1 MKQNRTATFLI
12 AASIMTAGV
21 TFSFNAY
28 SKKYEFTESD
38 FSVLSMAAVVA
49 HVSGNDAGMVVA
61 VPLMLSVGGASLVVK
76 AVKASAA
83 GTVYVLERVSDG
95 AQASVEVVGK
105 GASSIATA
113 VGTSVKVSVISA
125 GVVLSAAGEVIAFI
139 PNEIG
144 RALLHNTR
152 LTK

>member
-1 MKQNRTATFLI
+1 MKQNKTATFLI
-12 AASIMTAGV
+12 AVSILTAGV

-28 SKKYEFTESD
+28 SQKNASTLSAV
-38 FSVLSMAAVVA
+38 SVLSIASVVVNISEGA
-49 HVSGNDAGMVVA
+49 SKVVE
-61 VPLMLSVGGASLVVK
+61 VPLMLSVAGASLVIK
-76 AVKASAA
+76 AVEASVV

-105 GASSIATA
+105 GAASTATA

-144 RALLHNTR
+144 RALMHNTR
-152 LTK
+152 MTK

>member
-1 MKQNRTATFLI
+1 
-12 AASIMTAGV
+12 
-21 TFSFNAY
+21 
-28 SKKYEFTESD
+28 
-38 FSVLSMAAVVA
+38 MAAVVA

-61 VPLMLSVGGASLVVK
+61 VPLMMSVGGASLVVK
-76 AVKASAA
+76 AVKASAV

>member
-12 AASIMTAGV
+12 AASIITAGV
-21 TFSFNAY
+21 TSSFSAY
-28 SKKYEFTESD
+28 SQQRASTLSAV
-38 FSVLSMAAVVA
+38 SVLSMASVVA
-49 HVSGNDAGMVVA
+49 NISDGTGMVVA
-61 VPLMLSVGGASLVVK
+61 VPLMLSVAGASLVIK
-76 AVKASAA
+76 AVEASAV

-95 AQASVEVVGK
+95 ARASVEVVGK
-105 GASSIATA
+105 GAASTTTA

-144 RALLHNTR
+144 RALMHNTR
-152 LTK
+152 MTK

>member
-1 MKQNRTATFLI
+1 MKQNKTATFLI
-12 AASIMTAGV
+12 AASILTAGV

-28 SKKYEFTESD
+28 SQQDASTLSAV
-38 FSVLSMAAVVA
+38 SVLSMASVVVNISEGA
-49 HVSGNDAGMVVA
+49 SKVVE
-61 VPLMLSVGGASLVVK
+61 VPLMLSVEGASLVVK
-76 AVKASAA
+76 AVKTSAV

-144 RALLHNTR
+144 RALMHNTR
-152 LTK
+152 MTK

>member
-12 AASIMTAGV
+12 AISIITVGV
-21 TFSFNAY
+21 TSSFNAY
-28 SKKYEFTESD
+28 SQQNASTLSAV
-38 FSVLSMAAVVA
+38 SVLSMASVVA
-49 HVSGNDAGMVVA
+49 NISDGAGMVVA
-61 VPLMLSVGGASLVVK
+61 VPLMLSVAGASLVIK
-76 AVKASAA
+76 AVEASAV

-105 GASSIATA
+105 GIASTATA
-113 VGTSVKVSVISA
+113 IGTSVKVSLISA
-125 GVVLSAAGEVIAFI
+125 GVVLSTAGEVIAFI